1 MPVWIWRYRHRQ
13 QSDWPCIFLV
23 FVVNVKAWKDHRD
36 LLCFGTDR
44 KDASTCTYTYV
55 NIGLSLVTMAHFWKI
70 SLEFG
75 FSLNLDLLCFWGGRQ
90 AATCICQHWV
100 VADGLGL
107 LSQYFK
113 RFFFPPNSDRWKIE
127 TKNCWLAAPSYEV
140 KDIEYCKSFPELKE
154 HPSKRASWYTWW
166 TLWNLFWILS
176 QNYWTQGAFFQRTFC
191 C

>member
-55 NIGLSLVTMAHFWKI
+55 NIGLSLVTLAHFWKI

-75 FSLNLDLLCFWGGRQ
+75 FSLNLDLLCFRGGRQ

-140 KDIEYCKSFPELKE
+140 KDIEYCKSFPGIELKE
-154 HPSKRASWYTWW
+154 PLGTHDGHFGTYFGFYLKTIELRHV
-166 TLWNLFWILS
+166 
-176 QNYWTQGAFFQRTFC
+176 AFFQRTFC